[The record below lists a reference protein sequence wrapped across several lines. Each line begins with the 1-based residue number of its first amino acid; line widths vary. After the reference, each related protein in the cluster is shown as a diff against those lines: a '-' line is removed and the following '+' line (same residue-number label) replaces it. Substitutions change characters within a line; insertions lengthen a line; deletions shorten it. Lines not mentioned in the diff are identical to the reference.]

1 MAPPIQPQPRHL
13 DAAKK
18 LTDGECRFITGH
30 RSRPCNYPD
39 CCSVCRSRRPIA
51 LALAEAENR
60 AAWDGREFGSRET
73 GHHLC
78 GSPAECAEVYREFVA
93 KYGPRL
99 TKENQL

>member
-1 MAPPIQPQPRHL
+1 MTQQRHIE
-13 DAAKK
+13 AAEKIVEDLIVNGGFVLQRYK
-18 LTDGECRFITGH
+18 SAKI
-30 RSRPCNYPD
+30 
-39 CCSVCRSRRPIA
+39 IA

-93 KYGPRL
+93 KYGPRP
-99 TKENQL
+99 TKENQP